1 MGRVLGMFGRRR
13 VVQNEVVADLM
24 RKFFRAHAS
33 YFAESLGS
41 EELARRYGEFLW
53 HDETKSLVGEKELS
67 RSRFYVGLSTDADSM
82 GFTELTKRAA
92 LISDTLLLS
101 HDWTGQFHELGVP
114 PRLRDGTLERQTPN
128 PTAGMIGI
136 GSTFLDGREVE
147 RRKSQT
153 ETYGMH
159 CPDLAA
165 LGQWILDAEPLL
177 KAGLAWYLP
186 SYSTGKLETVAE
198 RKQIPVDSP
207 PEQVKAIDYLIRD
220 GRAVDASGA
229 EPIKSRLVRPV
240 LQTDLPFL
248 TGVGLRDFSS
258 ITVNEFASYSGFRD
272 FLRHRLLDL
281 DDSLN
286 ATQSDRELVRLGLE
300 INDQVRAARA
310 EMMRTQRKRAVAAS
324 GAAIGS
330 VATILVAVY
339 GPALEAAITALG
351 VSGGVWGI
359 INAASDNSTRALRE
373 DKWYYVWALAKKGQ
387 HTP

>member
-1 MGRVLGMFGRRR
+1 MFGRRR

-24 RKFFRAHAS
+24 GRFFRTNR
-33 YFAESLGS
+33 LL
-41 EELARRYGEFLW
+41 LANGWGVDEVATQYGEFLW
-53 HDETKSLVGEKELS
+53 RGETKSLVEQKELS
-67 RSRFYVGLSTDADSM
+67 RSRFYVGLSTDGGGE

-101 HDWTGQFHELGVP
+101 HDWTGKFHELGVP
-114 PRLRDGTLERQTPN
+114 QRLRDGTLERRPEN
-128 PTAGMIGI
+128 PTGGLLGVV
-136 GSTFLDGREVE
+136 GSFMDGQDIE
-147 RRKSQT
+147 RRKYQT

-159 CPDLAA
+159 CPDLTE
-165 LGQWILDAEPLL
+165 LGQWILDVEPLL
-177 KAGLAWYLP
+177 TAGLAWYLP
-186 SYSTGKLETVAE
+186 SYSTGNLATVDGK
-198 RKQIPVDSP
+198 RLINGP

-240 LQTDLPFL
+240 LQTELPFL
-248 TGVGLRDFSS
+248 TGVGLRDFSK
-258 ITVNEFASYSGFRD
+258 ITVNEFASYSAFRD
-272 FLRHRLLDL
+272 FLRHSLLDL

-286 ATQSDRELVRLGLE
+286 ATQSDRELVKLGLV

-310 EMMRTQRKRAVAAS
+310 EMMRTRRKRAVAAS

-330 VATILVAVY
+330 VAAILVAVY

-359 INAASDNSTRALRE
+359 LNAATDNSTRALRE

-387 HTP
+387 HH